1 MYESI
6 KYFLQHDLDAFTG
19 VDTGIKGDERYQY
32 TKHDGSLV
40 KCGSKDQFFHEG
52 GADFLG
58 YDNKD
63 SLTAF
68 PLKKFDT
75 LLSAMEHFNMEW
87 HSAVAHLL
95 VNTQYELFGNEMLK
109 CTSFFESEATWQ
121 LFNTIVAE
129 NQIAHGYKEY
139 RLGAFYRVL

>member
-19 VDTGIKGDERYQY
+19 VDTRIKGDERYQY

-52 GADFLG
+52 GAHFLG

-109 CTSFFESEATWQ
+109 CTSFLSLKQLGNCSTLLLLKIRLHTATKSTG
-121 LFNTIVAE
+121 LVRFI
-129 NQIAHGYKEY
+129 YK
-139 RLGAFYRVL
+139 